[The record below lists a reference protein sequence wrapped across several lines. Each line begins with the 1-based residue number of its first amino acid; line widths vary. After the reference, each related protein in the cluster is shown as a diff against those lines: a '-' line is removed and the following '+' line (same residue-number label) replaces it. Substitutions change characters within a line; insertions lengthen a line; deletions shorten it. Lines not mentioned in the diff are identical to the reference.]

1 MFHFLRHLRQRLLT
15 ENRFSKYL
23 LYATG
28 EIILV
33 VMGILI
39 ALQINTWNQERISK
53 DKEVKILKEL
63 RSDLL
68 TNRVIVQTTI
78 DVLEKTNIRIV
89 QLMDYFDGKL
99 ELSDSIIH
107 LNLEIVRR
115 LRQFEYN
122 EAAYESLKA
131 LGFDVLENDSVRLA
145 VINLYENGY
154 KVNKSYIDANDGESA
169 RSLNAE
175 YERCCPSVNGVIV
188 PEDLA
193 SFRNNRGFYNKLS
206 LRFDWRNYFLVLM
219 RTTLQQ
225 TDQLIGLLDHELKP
239 NH

>member
-53 DKEVKILKEL
+53 DKEIKILKEL

-78 DVLEKTNIRIV
+78 DVLEKTKKTPKHV
-89 QLMDYFDGKL
+89 F
-99 ELSDSIIH
+99 
-107 LNLEIVRR
+107 
-115 LRQFEYN
+115 
-122 EAAYESLKA
+122 
-131 LGFDVLENDSVRLA
+131 
-145 VINLYENGY
+145 
-154 KVNKSYIDANDGESA
+154 
-169 RSLNAE
+169 
-175 YERCCPSVNGVIV
+175 
-188 PEDLA
+188 
-193 SFRNNRGFYNKLS
+193 
-206 LRFDWRNYFLVLM
+206 
-219 RTTLQQ
+219 
-225 TDQLIGLLDHELKP
+225 
-239 NH
+239 